1 MLYNKKLNQL
11 VSNGLNYVYDG
22 RADPEPDAA
31 TEPDAEPEAD
41 AGAAEAD
48 ADPDAAGAEA
58 EAEPEAALADA
69 EPQAEA
75 IADALPEHG
84 AADAEH
90 GAAET
95 EAEHGAAETTDAE
108 HEELKCEFNLSFS
121 YPTRI
126 PFETN
131 FLTQKS

>member
-1 MLYNKKLNQL
+1 MLYYKKLNQL

-31 TEPDAEPEAD
+31 TEPDAEH
-41 AGAAEAD
+41 GAAD
-48 ADPDAAGAEA
+48 
-58 EAEPEAALADA
+58 
-69 EPQAEA
+69 
-75 IADALPEHG
+75 
-84 AADAEH
+84 ADAEH

-95 EAEHGAAETTDAE
+95 EAEHEAAEATDAE

>member
-1 MLYNKKLNQL
+1 LYYKKLNQL
-11 VSNGLNYVYDG
+11 VSNGLNYVYD
-22 RADPEPDAA
+22 RRVD
-31 TEPDAEPEAD
+31 PDAEPEAD
-41 AGAAEAD
+41 AGAPEAD
-48 ADPDAAGAEA
+48 ADPYAAGAET

-75 IADALPEHG
+75 IADALPEAAG
-84 AADAEH
+84 AEDADAEH
-90 GAAET
+90 GAAE
-95 EAEHGAAETTDAE
+95 ATDAE

>member
-1 MLYNKKLNQL
+1 MNQL

-31 TEPDAEPEAD
+31 TEPE
-41 AGAAEAD
+41 
-48 ADPDAAGAEA
+48 AAGAEA
-58 EAEPEAALADA
+58 KA
-69 EPQAEA
+69 
-75 IADALPEHG
+75 EHG

-95 EAEHGAAETTDAE
+95 EAEH
-108 HEELKCEFNLSFS
+108 EELKCEFNLSFS
-121 YPTRI
+121 FPTRI

-131 FLTQKS
+131 FLTQKSWK

>member
-1 MLYNKKLNQL
+1 LNQL

-31 TEPDAEPEAD
+31 TEPEAKAEP
-41 AGAAEAD
+41 
-48 ADPDAAGAEA
+48 
-58 EAEPEAALADA
+58 
-69 EPQAEA
+69 
-75 IADALPEHG
+75 
-84 AADAEH
+84 
-90 GAAET
+90 
-95 EAEHGAAETTDAE
+95 EAEHGAAEATDAE

-131 FLTQKS
+131 FLTQKSWK